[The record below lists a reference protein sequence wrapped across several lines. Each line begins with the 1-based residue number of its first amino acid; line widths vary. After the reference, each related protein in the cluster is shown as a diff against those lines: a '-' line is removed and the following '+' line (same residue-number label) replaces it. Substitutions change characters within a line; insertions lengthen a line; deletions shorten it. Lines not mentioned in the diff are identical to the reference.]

1 MNLVRLLLYPRWRLS
16 AQIRNTWILIG
27 YHYFRKRA
35 KRKGMDLMD
44 WNPKMQAYHVMD
56 DETGEIAEEGF
67 R

>member
-1 MNLVRLLLYPRWRLS
+1 MTFLHRLLYPRWRLS
-16 AQIRNTWILIG
+16 VQLRNTWINIG
-27 YHYFRKRA
+27 YHYFRARA
-35 KRKGMDLMD
+35 KRNGMELMD